1 MDFQWTDLK
10 NAKKFHLPW
19 LLRKAVGRKYYTD
32 TEEKKRHTNFLPA
45 TKRRSKAFEGEHT
58 HTFLL
63 YNKQLESAKKK
74 NKYKDAKV
82 AVDGRQN
89 ADTLA
94 NTKEK
99 KKKMES
105 CLHLREDVCFL
116 KSATKI

>member
-1 MDFQWTDLK
+1 MREST
-10 NAKKFHLPW
+10 
-19 LLRKAVGRKYYTD
+19 
-32 TEEKKRHTNFLPA
+32 
-45 TKRRSKAFEGEHT
+45 HT

-99 KKKMES
+99 KEKMES